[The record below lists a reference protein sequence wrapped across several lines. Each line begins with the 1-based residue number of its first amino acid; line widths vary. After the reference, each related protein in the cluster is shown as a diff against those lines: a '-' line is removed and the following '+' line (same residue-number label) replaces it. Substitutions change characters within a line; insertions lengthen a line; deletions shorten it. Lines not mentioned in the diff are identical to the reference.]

1 MSHNKYPPA
10 IIYAGLDE
18 SGSLTSAT
26 NLFTMAAVVTAD
38 PTALKNIIQRAA
50 LKSGKRLGRRRKQP
64 NELKW
69 HNASQ
74 RIRLAVLNSLA
85 RADVEIFVL
94 VVSKERRRI
103 ADTPQNY
110 AILVCELL
118 LSCWNLH
125 PNMAL
130 ALDQHFSAVAQRAAV
145 DTFIHHQWPPAGI
158 LTISHV
164 DSRHNT
170 LVQLADFVAGSAYDW
185 HKWEDQTYRLL
196 EARIVVETVA
206 VWSDIKHR
214 WLSER

>member
-1 MSHNKYPPA
+1 MSHKPPLSVV
-10 IIYAGLDE
+10 YAGLDE

-26 NLFTMAAVVTAD
+26 DLFTMAAVVTPA
-38 PTALKNIIQRAA
+38 PTALKNIIRRAA
-50 LKSGKRLGRRRKQP
+50 LKSGKRLGRQRKRP

-74 RIRLAVLNSLA
+74 RIRLAVLDSLA
-85 RADVEIFVL
+85 QADVELFVL
-94 VVSKERRRI
+94 VVQKEHRRI

-118 LSCWNLH
+118 LSCWNLR
-125 PNMAL
+125 PNMAV

-170 LVQLADFVAGSAYDW
+170 LVQLADFVAGSAYAW
-185 HKWEDQTYRLL
+185 HKWGDQTYRLL
-196 EARIVVETVA
+196 EARIVAETA
-206 VWSDIKHR
+206 ALWSDIKHR